1 MRDLADTYDQSE
13 AAVDYSIGYSR
24 ESLEYTREWVENN
37 DNAPSN
43 VSITLSGLGRA
54 DGSVNRK
61 NKHPHNSSVNIVLFL
76 KKSTLAGK
84 ECMNPQMLLVT
95 DLFNWRK
102 HLSANPPSG
111 FYPKCSI
118 FRSIISDILC

>member
-61 NKHPHNSSVNIVLFL
+61 NKHLHNSSVNIVLFQ
-76 KKSTLAGK
+76 KK
-84 ECMNPQMLLVT
+84 V
-95 DLFNWRK
+95 
-102 HLSANPPSG
+102 H
-111 FYPKCSI
+111 
-118 FRSIISDILC
+118 